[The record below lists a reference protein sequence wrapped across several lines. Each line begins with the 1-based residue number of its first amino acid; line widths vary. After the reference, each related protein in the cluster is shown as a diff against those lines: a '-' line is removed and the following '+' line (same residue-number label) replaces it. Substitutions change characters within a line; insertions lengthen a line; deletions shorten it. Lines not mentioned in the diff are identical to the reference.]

1 MALCLAV
8 NKKGKVKW
16 RGAVVSVTVHCQCAS
31 KINECNFKSGEQDPV
46 LYYPIKMFVGT
57 LDGSLTSWH
66 D

>member
-31 KINECNFKSGEQDPV
+31 KINECNFKIPFFIIRSKR
-46 LYYPIKMFVGT
+46 L
-57 LDGSLTSWH
+57 
-66 D
+66 